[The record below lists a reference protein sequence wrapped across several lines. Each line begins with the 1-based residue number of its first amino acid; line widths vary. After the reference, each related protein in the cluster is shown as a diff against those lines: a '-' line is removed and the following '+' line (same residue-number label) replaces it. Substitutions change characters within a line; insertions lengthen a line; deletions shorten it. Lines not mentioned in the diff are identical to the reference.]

1 MCLFSSALAPFR
13 LVEDDTWDKFS
24 SNSNSVAFISSFV
37 FLTTEK
43 HLFISLSHSF
53 KNSWLSYV
61 FFRSRNFCYSQ
72 TQHKS
77 LRISNFIHVQLPL
90 LFKNLFHVFQSSSNM
105 VWPFS
110 VSFLRLSAV
119 FDITRQSPT
128 ISFYYAVWSKQ
139 LVLTTQSSIFCFF
152 IV

>member
-1 MCLFSSALAPFR
+1 M
-13 LVEDDTWDKFS
+13 
-24 SNSNSVAFISSFV
+24 
-37 FLTTEK
+37 
-43 HLFISLSHSF
+43 
-53 KNSWLSYV
+53 Y

-77 LRISNFIHVQLPL
+77 LRISNFIHVQLSL

-128 ISFYYAVWSKQ
+128 ISYLFTMLSGANSSYWPLK
-139 LVLTTQSSIFCFF
+139 VLFF
-152 IV
+152 ISLLCRDVWYGKKLQEIQKIISEFVTKVKFTKNVMTKLAF